1 MKSETK
7 SYPLRPR
14 RNFPGVGRS
23 RGAAIVADM
32 RAQAQRFFTEVV
44 DDVATAVDVSARP
57 FTLAH
62 ALLCEPL
69 AAFRLVVG
77 GKLVWV

>member
-1 MKSETK
+1 M
-7 SYPLRPR
+7 
-14 RNFPGVGRS
+14 GRS

-69 AAFRLVVG
+69 AAFL
-77 GKLVWV
+77 